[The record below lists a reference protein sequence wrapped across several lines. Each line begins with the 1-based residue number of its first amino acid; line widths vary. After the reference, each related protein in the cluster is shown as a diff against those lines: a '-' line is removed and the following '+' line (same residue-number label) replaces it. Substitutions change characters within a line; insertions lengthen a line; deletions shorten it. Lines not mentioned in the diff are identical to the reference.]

1 MNPYQFKMIKDLR
14 NEGYAIVWF
23 EPSELNGVNP
33 RELEDS
39 MTEFG
44 YGAME
49 TLSEEND

>member
-23 EPSELNGVNP
+23 EPSELSGANP

-39 MTEFG
+39 MTE
-44 YGAME
+44 GAME